1 MKWGGGCAHSFR
13 YSVGAIHESPVFA
26 LFGGSSWVLT
36 PTGLFVHS
44 ALPTEEGLVTLSRF
58 YTSMMTGR
66 IIGLRCVF

>member
-1 MKWGGGCAHSFR
+1 MKWGWRRCTQLPLF
-13 YSVGAIHESPVFA
+13 VGAIHESPVFA